1 MSSPKSDRLRKLE
14 TEYNDLKQW
23 LDLKLVPKKDLALHE
38 AELKA
43 LEAKIFDEK
52 KRLQTIK
59 DSPDAEEYSIPRR
72 NAGAKAG
79 YNDGGLNE
87 EMEMDGGGDEGL
99 TDAGLDMENDSYEGG
114 SSSSFDLY
122 ESFDDQNTESE
133 EDEDP
138 FSDRNRW
145 KRGILEEQDNSQW

>member
-14 TEYNDLKQW
+14 TEHSDLKQW
-23 LDLKLVPKKDLALHE
+23 LDLKLVPKKDLPLHE

-52 KRLQTIK
+52 KRLQSIK
-59 DSPDAEEYSIPRR
+59 DGADTEEYSIPKRG
-72 NAGAKAG
+72 AGAKAG
-79 YNDGGLNE
+79 YQDGGLNE
-87 EMEMDGGGDEGL
+87 EMDMQEEGL
-99 TDAGLDMENDSYEGG
+99 TDAGLEIENDSYEGGG

-122 ESFDDQNTESE
+122 ESFDEQSTESE

-138 FSDRNRW
+138 FSDKNRW
-145 KRGILEEQDNSQW
+145 KRGMLEEQDNSQW

>member
-14 TEYNDLKQW
+14 MEYNDLKQW
-23 LDLKLVPKKDLALHE
+23 LDLKLVPRKDLALHE

-59 DSPDAEEYSIPRR
+59 DSPDGDEYSIPRR
-72 NAGAKAG
+72 NTGAKAN
-79 YNDGGLNE
+79 YNDGGLSE
-87 EMEMDGGGDEGL
+87 EMEIEGSDEGL
-99 TDAGLDMENDSYEGG
+99 TDAGLDMESESYEGG
-114 SSSSFDLY
+114 SASSFDLY
-122 ESFDDQNTESE
+122 ESFDDQNTETE